1 MSAQEAHHYGMVNK
15 VVPKDKHLEAA
26 REWAD
31 IIATGAPLTIQGLK
45 ECLREMDGKSIR
57 ESFDLIRSGTMKA
70 YEKAVQSEDAKEG
83 VKAFAEKRKANFRGI

>member
-15 VVPKDKHLEAA
+15 VVPKDKPMEAA

-31 IIATGAPLTIQGLK
+31 IISTGAPLTIQGLK
-45 ECLREMDGKSIR
+45 ECIREMDNVPIR
-57 ESFDLIRSGTMKA
+57 KCFDLIRSGTMKA

-83 VKAFAEKRKANFRGI
+83 VKAFAEKRKANFRGV